1 MRETATKS
9 KPDPMMASLPV
20 VAAAQ
25 FPAWLKGVLLVLV
38 TILAYWPAMHGG
50 FVWDDDLHISDN
62 PTLRSLKGLWEI
74 WFRPGATMQYYP
86 LSFSVFWTDY
96 HLWGL
101 NTFGS
106 HLQNVLL
113 HGLAAVLLWQ
123 ILKRL
128 QVPGALLAGAI
139 FALHPVNVMSVAWMT
154 ELKNTLSGTLILG
167 AAWAYLRFA
176 RVGVYNRGDN
186 PEENAAKIDWRFY
199 VLSLVLFQLALL
211 AKTAVSFLPATL
223 LLIVW
228 WQRNRLQW
236 RDLWP
241 LIPML
246 GMAAVIG
253 QVTSYVEHH
262 SGGATGEE
270 FNHGFLER
278 ILISGRSFWFYLGK
292 IIFPYRLTF
301 IYPRWHIDAGAW
313 WQYVYPAAAI
323 GLLGGLWA
331 MRRRI
336 GRGPFAAMLHF
347 YIGTSFLTLLLV
359 LYMTRYS
366 FVSDHWQYFGCMSVI
381 TLGAAGITMAFGFLS
396 GRNLWLKPV
405 FYGALLLML
414 GVLTWKQCRIYA
426 DSETLWRAT
435 IERNPASW
443 LAQNNLG
450 DILLRER
457 QFDGAIVHF
466 RKAIAIDPDYAE
478 AFNNLGNALLQ
489 MGQTDEAIAQ
499 FQHALVIQPDIAVT
513 RNNLGTAFLK
523 KGKVAEAITQYQLA
537 IKIQPDNAE
546 AMNNLATALLQKG
559 EAEAAMA
566 QSREALKI
574 RPGYADAH
582 YNLGNALLQKG
593 QIDEAIVHYQTAIG
607 IHPESSEAHN
617 NLGIAFFQ
625 RGNVAEAISQYQ
637 LAIKFQPDN
646 AEAHN
651 NLAYALLQKGQ
662 AEAAMAQSRE
672 ALKIRPDYANAH
684 KNLGAALFQNGQV
697 DEAIN
702 QFQRALSIQ
711 PGLVEAQND
720 LAHIAWVLA
729 TSPAPSMRNGTKA
742 VELAQQTNQL
752 SGGKKPMLA
761 ATLAAAYAEAGRF
774 PEAIACAGRAVQLAS
789 SQNNTAMV
797 AALEA
802 QLKLY
807 QAGSPFRDTGVSH

>member
-1 MRETATKS
+1 
-9 KPDPMMASLPV
+9 
-20 VAAAQ
+20 
-25 FPAWLKGVLLVLV
+25 
-38 TILAYWPAMHGG
+38 
-50 FVWDDDLHISDN
+50 
-62 PTLRSLKGLWEI
+62 
-74 WFRPGATMQYYP
+74 
-86 LSFSVFWTDY
+86 
-96 HLWGL
+96 
-101 NTFGS
+101 
-106 HLQNVLL
+106 
-113 HGLAAVLLWQ
+113 
-123 ILKRL
+123 
-128 QVPGALLAGAI
+128 
-139 FALHPVNVMSVAWMT
+139 
-154 ELKNTLSGTLILG
+154 
-167 AAWAYLRFA
+167 
-176 RVGVYNRGDN
+176 
-186 PEENAAKIDWRFY
+186 
-199 VLSLVLFQLALL
+199 
-211 AKTAVSFLPATL
+211 
-223 LLIVW
+223 
-228 WQRNRLQW
+228 
-236 RDLWP
+236 
-241 LIPML
+241 
-246 GMAAVIG
+246 
-253 QVTSYVEHH
+253 
-262 SGGATGEE
+262 
-270 FNHGFLER
+270 
-278 ILISGRSFWFYLGK
+278 
-292 IIFPYRLTF
+292 
-301 IYPRWHIDAGAW
+301 
-313 WQYVYPAAAI
+313 
-323 GLLGGLWA
+323 
-331 MRRRI
+331 
-336 GRGPFAAMLHF
+336 
-347 YIGTSFLTLLLV
+347 
-359 LYMTRYS
+359 
-366 FVSDHWQYFGCMSVI
+366 
-381 TLGAAGITMAFGFLS
+381 
-396 GRNLWLKPV
+396 V

-574 RPGYADAH
+574 RP
-582 YNLGNALLQKG
+582 
-593 QIDEAIVHYQTAIG
+593 
-607 IHPESSEAHN
+607 
-617 NLGIAFFQ
+617 
-625 RGNVAEAISQYQ
+625 
-637 LAIKFQPDN
+637 
-646 AEAHN
+646 
-651 NLAYALLQKGQ
+651 
-662 AEAAMAQSRE
+662 
-672 ALKIRPDYANAH
+672 DYANAH